1 MDRSILIALLVG
13 VLQGVFEWLPI
24 SSEGNIALVLS
35 WLGSS
40 PDHAVAFALFLH
52 LGTALSATV
61 YYRGEVGDLFRQS
74 VAWRPRTAL
83 DDETVVVSFLGVAT
97 LVSGFV
103 GIAAYTVL
111 EQVVSALTG
120 GAMVVLIGVLLVGT
134 GLFQRVSTPKASAGT
149 ERPAVV
155 DAVLVGIAQGL
166 AILPGVSRS
175 GMTTGTLLLCGYD
188 GPAAFRF
195 SFILSIPAA
204 VGGGLLAYLDT
215 GLGSVTPRAAGV
227 ALLAAFLV
235 GYATIDGLLRI
246 VHRVAFWGVCL
257 GLGFLAIVGGLLVI

>member
-1 MDRSILIALLVG
+1 MDRALIVAIVVG
-13 VLQGVFEWLPI
+13 ALQGVFEWLPI
-24 SSEGNIALVLS
+24 SSEGNITLVLS

-40 PDHAVAFALFLH
+40 PDRAVAFALFLH
-52 LGTALSATV
+52 LGTALSATI
-61 YYRGEVGDLFRQS
+61 YYRGELTDLFTQS
-74 VAWRPRTAL
+74 LAWRPHTAR
-83 DDETVVVSFLGVAT
+83 DDETVVVTFLGVGT
-97 LVSGFV
+97 LVSGIV
-103 GIAAYTVL
+103 GIAAYAVL
-111 EQVVSALTG
+111 DQVVSALTG
-120 GAMVVLIGVLLVGT
+120 GAIVVLIGVLLVGT
-134 GLFQRVSTPKASAGT
+134 GLFQRFSTPDTTTGT

-155 DAVLVGIAQGL
+155 DAILVGVAQGL

-175 GMTTGTLLLCGYD
+175 GMTTGTLLLRGYD

-215 GLGSVTPRAAGV
+215 GLGGITPRAAV
-227 ALLAAFLV
+227 IALLAAFVV

>member
-1 MDRSILIALLVG
+1 MDRSTLIALLVG

-40 PDHAVAFALFLH
+40 PDRAVAFALFLH
-52 LGTALSATV
+52 LGTALSATI
-61 YYRGEVGDLFRQS
+61 YYRGELADLFSQS
-74 VAWRPRTAL
+74 LEWRPHTAR
-83 DDETVVVSFLGVAT
+83 DDESVVVTFLGVAT
-97 LVSGFV
+97 VVSGVV
-103 GIAAYTVL
+103 GIAAYAIL
-111 EQVVSALTG
+111 DQVVSALTG
-120 GAMVVLIGVLLVGT
+120 GALVVLIGVLLVGT
-134 GLFQRVSTPKASAGT
+134 GLFQRFSTPEATTGT
-149 ERPAVV
+149 ERPAVL
-155 DAVLVGIAQGL
+155 DAILVGVAQGL

-175 GMTTGTLLLCGYD
+175 GMTTGTLLLRGYD

-215 GLGSVTPRAAGV
+215 GLGTVTPRAAGI
-227 ALLAAFLV
+227 ALLAAVVV
-235 GYATIDGLLRI
+235 GYATIDGLLRV